1 MNRPLI
7 KLGPADTDAE
17 VDAEITRCLNPDNP
31 KSFFLYAGAGSGK
44 TYSLEIALRKFS
56 EQHGPKFTRNG
67 QRIAIITYTNDA
79 RDEIMSRVA
88 RRHGE
93 SNALF
98 EISTIHSFCWSQIH
112 NFHSDIQKWFVAKIP
127 SEIEELEEKQ
137 RKGRA
142 GKAAID
148 RARSIAQKTEM
159 LEWLS
164 RPREFTYSP
173 NGINIGKASVS
184 HADVLKITADFITTK
199 PSMQAV
205 LINQFPFLLID
216 ESQDT
221 SRVLIDAFFALEKAH
236 RGQFALGLF
245 GDMMQRIYADGK
257 PDLGK
262 EIPESWSTPLKRMNH
277 RSARRIVD
285 LGNSIRRGVDTKNQD
300 QMARDDSS
308 QGHIRLFV
316 VQSENTDRQVIE
328 QLVRKKMVAIAED
341 DGWDG
346 EDVKTLTLEHHMAA
360 ARMGFEDIFHALD
373 KNSTLS
379 TGLRDGSLAG
389 VKFFSHFIQP
399 LLDANEGSEKFKL
412 MAHLREAKSPLLSAE
427 VLRNSADSDQPL
439 KRVQD
444 AVTAVAQLI
453 SNSQSPTFL
462 DVLQRVSENS
472 LFDIP
477 DSLKPFSTKQDTE
490 ESDSE
495 NSDKESESTTLSAWR
510 EFLESPYSQIIP
522 YSSYVSNKGEFG
534 THQGVKGLEFDRVLV
549 VIDDNSARGFLFNYN
564 KAFGAEDLSDR
575 DHKNMSEGKETGVDR
590 TKRLL
595 YVTCTRAEKS
605 LALVV
610 YTSSPDALIS
620 GAIRQG
626 WFEADEIEKL

>member
-1 MNRPLI
+1 MSRPLI

-17 VDAEITRCLNPDNP
+17 VDVEITRCLNPDRP
-31 KSFFLYAGAGSGK
+31 KSFFMYAGAGSGK

-56 EQHGPKFTRNG
+56 EQYGSKFTRNG

-88 RRHGE
+88 SRHGE

-112 NFHSDIQKWFVAKIP
+112 NFHSDMQKWFLAKIP
-127 SEIEELEEKQ
+127 SELAELEEKQ
-137 RKGRA
+137 RKGHA
-142 GKAAID
+142 GTKATLD
-148 RARSIAQKTEM
+148 RERSIAQKTEM

-164 RPREFTYSP
+164 KPRDFSYNP

-184 HADVLKITADFITTK
+184 HADVLKITADFISAK

-221 SRVLIDAFFALEKAH
+221 SKVLIDAFFALEKAH
-236 RGQFALGLF
+236 QGQFALGLF

-262 EIPESWSTPLKRMNH
+262 EIPKSWSTPLKRMNH

-285 LGNSIRRGVDTKNQD
+285 LGNSIRRGADTNNQD

-308 QGHIRLFV
+308 QGHVRLFV

-328 QLVRKKMVAIAED
+328 LLVRNKMVTIAKD
-341 DGWDG
+341 DDWDG

-360 ARMGFEDIFHALD
+360 ARMGFEDIFQALD
-373 KNSTLS
+373 KSSTLS

-389 VKFFSHFIQP
+389 VKFFSHLIQP
-399 LLDANEGSEKFKL
+399 LLDADAHSEKFKL
-412 MAHLREAKSPLLSAE
+412 MAHLRESKSPLLSAE
-427 VLRNSADSDQPL
+427 VLRDSADLDQPL
-439 KRVQD
+439 KRAQD
-444 AVTAVAQLI
+444 AVAALAQLV
-453 SNSQSPTFL
+453 SNKQPPTLL
-462 DVLQRVSENS
+462 DVLQCVSENR

-477 DSLKPFSTKQDTE
+477 DSLKPFSTKQE
-490 ESDSE
+490 AEE
-495 NSDKESESTTLSAWR
+495 NSDEETESTTLTAWR
-510 EFLESPYSQIIP
+510 DFLESPYSQIIP

-564 KAFGAEDLSDR
+564 KVFGAEDLSDR
-575 DHKNMSEGKETGVDR
+575 DRKNMSEGRETGVDR

-610 YTSSPDALIS
+610 YTSSPDALIA